1 MKTKIRVAVVMGGQS
16 PEHDVSMRSGAGV
29 LAHLNPDKYDG
40 LRVAIGKDGLWS
52 IGDSQPVDILA
63 ALSALRGQV
72 DVAFLA
78 LHGPFGEDGTIQ
90 AVLDSIH
97 LPYTGSGKLASAL
110 AMHKARAKDIYAAA
124 GLMVSPSLELLRSD
138 PPAIRESVLLEFAA
152 THGVPVVVKTPS
164 SGSSVG
170 VEIARSKADLI
181 KVVGKLLEES
191 NEVMV
196 EKFVRGREVTSPILE
211 NAYRSETMT
220 LPLIEIRPRVSS
232 WFDYRAKY
240 EKGGSMEICPAPLND
255 ELTTRCQAAGLTAHR
270 ALGCRGMS
278 RTDMII
284 EDGTGDIYIL
294 ETNTIPGFTE
304 TSLLPQAAQVAGISY
319 TELVNIL
326 IFDAMH
332 P

>member
-1 MKTKIRVAVVMGGQS
+1 M
-16 PEHDVSMRSGAGV
+16 
-29 LAHLNPDKYDG
+29 
-40 LRVAIGKDGLWS
+40 
-52 IGDSQPVDILA
+52 
-63 ALSALRGQV
+63 
-72 DVAFLA
+72 AFLA

-90 AVLDSIH
+90 AILDTLHI
-97 LPYTGSGKLASAL
+97 PYTGSGKLASAL

-124 GLMVSPSLELLRSD
+124 GLTVSPSLELLKSD
-138 PPAIRESVLLEFAA
+138 PASIRESVLVEFAT
-152 THGVPVVVKTPS
+152 THGLPLVVKTPC

-170 VEIARSKADLI
+170 VEIARTRADLL
-181 KVVGKLLEES
+181 KTVETLLDQAG
-191 NEVMV
+191 EVMV

-211 NAYRSETMT
+211 HAYRSETLT

-284 EDGTGDIYIL
+284 EDGTGDIYVL

-304 TSLLPQAAQVAGISY
+304 TSLLPQAAQVAGINYS
-319 TELVNIL
+319 ELVNIL